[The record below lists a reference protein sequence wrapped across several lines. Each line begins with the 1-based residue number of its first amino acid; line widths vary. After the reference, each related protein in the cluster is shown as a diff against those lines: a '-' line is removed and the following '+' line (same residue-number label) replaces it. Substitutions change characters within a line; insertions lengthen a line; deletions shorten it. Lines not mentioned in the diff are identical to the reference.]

1 MTSVVDAELG
11 EQQFSRRTVLKLGG
25 AAALGSPFLIGH
37 ASGASRKSAPPVYF
51 DRQYDV
57 SSTNGAFPM
66 GLAETAAGGFMIA
79 GFRVHS
85 SNWLVKT
92 KPNGRWLWTRSL
104 HHWPDGSV
112 YPFATPRDIIPAH
125 GSGFIAVGSS
135 REHPQE
141 GGKSHR
147 GFWIQKFTDTNE
159 HVWFR
164 DFGHGFRVAHS
175 VARAPD
181 GGYVIVGSRIDS
193 DLDENVV
200 WLVKTDEHG
209 HKQWTRT
216 YHHQG
221 SASGYKI
228 VALPQGG
235 YAILAS
241 VSDGTNES
249 WVFKIC
255 PNGRKYWECFFDDEF
270 TDLIPVFRG
279 LLLFGANRSEHF
291 HLVRLNRHGARLWTR
306 HVAYPGM
313 EHSSGTLVKVHGGY
327 VISGSLY
334 PGSSDPTG
342 VVARYSLGG
351 KQRWEY
357 TSTPLVIN
365 EIIATRDGNVAIA
378 GHSPNEN
385 DIDTPILIKIP
396 STRALSF

>member
-193 DLDENVV
+193 DLDENVA

-228 VALPQGG
+228 VALPQG
-235 YAILAS
+235 LRHS
-241 VSDGTNES
+241 
-249 WVFKIC
+249 
-255 PNGRKYWECFFDDEF
+255 RECFRWDERELGF
-270 TDLIPVFRG
+270 QDLSQRPEILGVLFRRRIHRSHPR
-279 LLLFGANRSEHF
+279 LQGAPTLWGESE
-291 HLVRLNRHGARLWTR
+291 
-306 HVAYPGM
+306 
-313 EHSSGTLVKVHGGY
+313 
-327 VISGSLY
+327 
-334 PGSSDPTG
+334 
-342 VVARYSLGG
+342 
-351 KQRWEY
+351 
-357 TSTPLVIN
+357 
-365 EIIATRDGNVAIA
+365 
-378 GHSPNEN
+378 
-385 DIDTPILIKIP
+385 
-396 STRALSF
+396 RALPPRAS